1 MRTSP
6 RSVLSNA
13 HQSSAAPA
21 TAHFLASNKHVH
33 VELKYVHVEVVK
45 KLTVCQS
52 YLCMRGVRPSPS
64 CVQQDGAAVGMGQSG
79 RVFASRLCSV
89 RCRNVR
95 VSGLRR
101 ESTPRWLAR
110 RFSSAVTCSASRALG
125 AAPQLRGRKKPCGTK
140 SAGWPRVFDRARS
153 INQVAT
159 VVLSQT

>member
-1 MRTSP
+1 MST
-6 RSVLSNA
+6 RSALSNV

-79 RVFASRLCSV
+79 RVFASRLWQCAMQ
-89 RCRNVR
+89 
-95 VSGLRR
+95 
-101 ESTPRWLAR
+101 E
-110 RFSSAVTCSASRALG
+110 
-125 AAPQLRGRKKPCGTK
+125 
-140 SAGWPRVFDRARS
+140 RAREQAAAGEHTS
-153 INQVAT
+153 LVGSPLQLGRDLLCIARAGSGAT
-159 VVLSQT
+159 APR